1 MVSQAYYQKI
11 EFAPIGLM
19 NMYNSGG
26 AIESVQ
32 QSGDSTGYNRRILI
46 KGRGA
51 GSFGGYSSV
60 KPKGCSINGKEEEEL
75 KYREED
81 KLVKVTIDVS
91 DNSGWDVDIW
101 Y

>member
-1 MVSQAYYQKI
+1 MVSQVYYQRI

-26 AIESVQ
+26 AIEAVEQ
-32 QSGDSTGYNRRILI
+32 CGDPSSFNGRIHI

-60 KPKGCSINGKEEEEL
+60 KPKGCSINGEEEEM
-75 KYREED
+75 KYGEED
-81 KLVKVTIDVS
+81 KLVTVTIDAS
-91 DNSGWDVDIW
+91 NNSGWDMDIW